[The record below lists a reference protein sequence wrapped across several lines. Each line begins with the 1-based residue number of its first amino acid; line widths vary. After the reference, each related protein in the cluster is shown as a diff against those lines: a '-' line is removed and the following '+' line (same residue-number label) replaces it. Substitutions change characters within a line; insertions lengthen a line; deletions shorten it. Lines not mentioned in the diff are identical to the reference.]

1 MVTWFHMGIW
11 PIFAYDYEQL
21 LNNYNTKDFLILLAT
36 CFFVSFLY
44 IFYPLINTKTEAW
57 NFCLLQRLKKAN
69 QFKMQDLNLNLVH
82 GHMTSNNE
90 TVSRQMLWVGNI
102 VKTMTLN
109 GKQFTVTREMLT
121 AFARDQRWPDVAGI
135 SASFSKF
142 AFDGWFFVC
151 NQVTVFQRYFN
162 LSKFRA
168 WRKISSSSNIHL
180 KLKIRSSKFFH
191 AYFHYTRVQDLKKEH
206 MKRNTNIKKLNM
218 TKTQHRLLK
227 LINNSP
233 SLCKGNNDWWG

>member
-1 MVTWFHMGIW
+1 
-11 PIFAYDYEQL
+11 
-21 LNNYNTKDFLILLAT
+21 
-36 CFFVSFLY
+36 
-44 IFYPLINTKTEAW
+44 
-57 NFCLLQRLKKAN
+57 
-69 QFKMQDLNLNLVH
+69 
-82 GHMTSNNE
+82 MTSNNE

-109 GKQFTVTREMLT
+109 GKQFTVTHEMLT
-121 AFARDQRWPDVAGI
+121 DFARDQRWPDVTGI